1 VLYNCAH
8 RDPHSPARAGFLDL
22 PHGRVQ
28 TPVFMPVGTNATVKA
43 IDPEGLEDLEVR
55 IILANAYHLY
65 LRPGAEVIR
74 SAGGLHAFM
83 GWQRNIL
90 TDSGGY
96 QIFSLASLRRITEE
110 GAEFRSHLDGSARRL
125 TPEEVV
131 AFQMLLGSDVLMPL
145 DICTPPGI
153 GEQEARQAVE
163 RTLAWAGRSLA
174 AWKSGKAERPG
185 GQLFGIVQGNF
196 FPALRRQSAEAT
208 AELDF
213 PGLAIGG
220 LSVGESFE
228 VFRDLLALTAEKL
241 PADRPRYLMGV
252 GTPEYILEA
261 VGNGIDMMDCV
272 FPTRNARNAQA
283 FTRRG
288 TRNLR
293 NEVHRLSCE
302 PIDPDCSCPT
312 CRRHSRSYLRHL
324 FKSREILAAMLATR
338 HNLHFLMTLMQ
349 DIRQAIQEGRF
360 SSFKRSFLESYQ
372 MGLDEGTPDAEQ

>member
-1 VLYNCAH
+1 VLYTLEH
-8 RDPHSPARAGFLDL
+8 RDLRSSARSGLLDL
-22 PHGRVQ
+22 PHGRVE

-43 IDPEGLEDLEVR
+43 IGPEGLEALGVTL
-55 IILANAYHLY
+55 ILANAYHLY
-65 LRPGAEVIR
+65 LRPGAEVIG

-83 GWQRNIL
+83 GWERNIL

-110 GAEFRSHLDGSARRL
+110 GVEFRSHLDGSTRRL
-125 TPEEVV
+125 RPEEVV
-131 AFQMLLGSDVLMPL
+131 EFQELLGSDVLMPL

-163 RTLAWAGRSLA
+163 QTLAWADRSLR
-174 AWKSGKAERPG
+174 AWRSGGKA

-196 FPALRRQSAEAT
+196 FPALRRQSAERT
-208 AELDF
+208 VELGF

-241 PADRPRYLMGV
+241 PQDRPRYLMGV
-252 GTPEYILEA
+252 GTPKYILEA
-261 VGNGIDMMDCV
+261 VEKGIDMMDCV
-272 FPTRNARNAQA
+272 FPTRTARNAQA

-288 TRNLR
+288 TLNLR
-293 NEVHRLSCE
+293 NEANRLASE
-302 PIDPDCSCPT
+302 PIDPGCACPT

-324 FKSREILAAMLATR
+324 FKCREILAAMLATR
-338 HNLHFLMTLMQ
+338 HNLHYLQTLMR
-349 DIRQAIQEGRF
+349 DIRQAIREGRF
-360 SSFKRSFLESYQ
+360 ASFKRSFLEDYK
-372 MGLDEGTPDAEQ
+372 MGLDEDSPHAEQ

>member
-1 VLYNCAH
+1 MLFTLE
-8 RDPHSPARAGFLDL
+8 HSDSSGARAGLLDL
-22 PHGRVQ
+22 PHGKVE

-43 IDPEGLEDLEVR
+43 IGPEGLEELGVTL
-55 IILANAYHLY
+55 ILGNAYHLY

-83 GWQRNIL
+83 GWERNIL

-96 QIFSLASLRRITEE
+96 QIFSLAPLRRLSEQ
-110 GAEFRSHLDGSARRL
+110 GVEFRSHLDGSAL
-125 TPEEVV
+125 ALSPEEVV
-131 AFQMLLGSDVLMPL
+131 EFQQLLGSDVLMPL

-153 GEQEARQAVE
+153 GELEASQALE

-174 AWKSGKAERPG
+174 AWKSGISAGKA

-196 FPALRRQSAEAT
+196 FPALRRQSAERT

-228 VFRDLLALTAEKL
+228 VFRDLLALTTSIL
-241 PADRPRYLMGV
+241 PRDRPRYLMGV
-252 GTPEYILEA
+252 GTPRYILEA
-261 VGNGIDMMDCV
+261 VENGVDMMDCV
-272 FPTRNARNAQA
+272 FPTRTARNAQV

-288 TRNLR
+288 PLNLR
-293 NEVHRLSCE
+293 GEANRLAFG
-302 PIDPDCSCPT
+302 PIDPGCGCPT

-338 HNLHFLMTLMQ
+338 HNLHFLLSLMG
-349 DIRQAIQEGRF
+349 DIRRAIRQGTF
-360 SSFKRSFLESYQ
+360 AAFKRSFLEGCE
-372 MGLDEGTPDAEQ
+372 MGLDDGPPDAEQ